1 MAKWTSFLILFL
13 VAGIATTGAAGT
25 DPPTK
30 TSFND
35 QHQLGVRLGVWAN
48 QGGTVPEWLL
58 SIDSSS
64 TMETKVNDASFYFEG
79 YFGYRWWSQAVIE
92 FSLGIVNRGTVTLS
106 DADGTDVGNLM
117 VYPLL
122 VHLKWYPL
130 APFER
135 KFQPYLAIGGGLYY
149 GRRSV
154 QLTTSSYY
162 YYDNGLNEQSEM
174 DFNYALSAGIDWP
187 VSSSFGLEMNAR
199 YSPIYFSNT
208 LLTVRDYD
216 AVTVTVGVKY
226 LRSVHS
232 KK

>member
-13 VAGIATTGAAGT
+13 VAGMAVTGVAGT
-25 DPPTK
+25 DSRTQI
-30 TSFND
+30 SFND
-35 QHQLGVRLGVWAN
+35 QHQLGMRLGVWAN
-48 QGGTVPEWLL
+48 QGGTVPEWL
-58 SIDSSS
+58 SSS
-64 TMETKVNDASFYFEG
+64 EFAMETKINDASFYFEG
-79 YFGYRWWSQAVIE
+79 YFGYRWWSQAVVE

-106 DADGTDVGNLM
+106 DATGTDVGNLM

-122 VHLKWYPL
+122 IHMKWYPL
-130 APFER
+130 APINR
-135 KFQPYLAIGGGLYY
+135 RFQPYLAVGGGLYY

-162 YYDNGLNEQSEM
+162 YYDNSLNEQSET

-187 VSSSFGLEMNAR
+187 VSSSIGLEMNVR
-199 YSPIYFSNT
+199 YSPIYFSNS

-216 AVTVTVGVKY
+216 AVMVTVGVKY
-226 LRSVHS
+226 LRAVHS